1 VSRTSAWLG
10 ASLFASSVSASVA
23 NAEELVVWH
32 TWRGA
37 EEQALTEAVARFDGA
52 RGHRTTL
59 VPVPFGAFANKL
71 ETAVPRGNGP
81 DVFLAGHDNLGK
93 WVAMGIP
100 AAVAPPEEPHR
111 PAALAALT
119 LDQTLY
125 GAPLATKSILLL
137 YDPTRVASPPQ
148 TWGELEAVA
157 VEQTGDGHWGL
168 AWQAAEPYYFAPWL
182 LAAGGT
188 PLGQAGDPVDPDALA
203 RGLRA
208 LRHLAVDLDIAPS
221 QATAELIGRLYD
233 EGNATFVLSGPWF
246 VADRTRPIAAAPLPA
261 WTPNGE
267 PSTPWLT
274 VDAAFVSATSQHPGP
289 AADLAAY
296 LAGPPG
302 AEVRARVGKQA
313 VTLRSQTLDDPLQ
326 RALAEQAERA
336 VPMPSHPDL
345 GTWFEAQARAI
356 RATLRGSATPE
367 EAAVAAGRWFRVL
380 SRPAPAPAEVGPWVV
395 VGGIGALALAAWA
408 ARLLLRERAAL
419 RAKAWDYL
427 WILPA
432 AGPLAVLV
440 LAPFLVGAAVSLFVH
455 HQGTWTFVGLS
466 NFITLLTS
474 PDFPITAPMSFPYT
488 LAVTLLWTATNLAAH
503 VGLGVGV
510 ALLLREPWVRLRP
523 LWRALL
529 VLPWAIPNYI
539 TALVWKAMFHA
550 QYGAINQLVGR
561 MTGAPIE
568 LDWFGS
574 FATAFSAN
582 LITNTWLGFPFM
594 MVTALGALQAVPR
607 ELEEA
612 AALDGASWTARFRHV
627 VWPLLAPAMVPAIL
641 MGSVWTFNMF
651 NVVFLVS
658 GGEPDGATEILVSD
672 AWRWAFSRGNRYGY
686 ASAYAVLIFGVLLVW
701 SRTANRLAG
710 RRVL

>member
-1 VSRTSAWLG
+1 MRQPTRTLVVLAAVG
-10 ASLFASSVSASVA
+10 ACMHGRTAMADD
-23 NAEELVVWH
+23 LVVWH

-37 EEQALTEAVARFDGA
+37 EEQALDEARSAFDA
-52 RGHRTTL
+52 ATGHRTTL
-59 VPVPFGAFANKL
+59 VPVPFGAFANKI

-93 WVAMGIP
+93 WLAMGIP
-100 AAVAPPEEPHR
+100 AELPQPEAPHR
-111 PAALAALT
+111 SAAIAALT
-119 LDQTLY
+119 HEGVTY

-137 YDPTRVASPPQ
+137 YDPSRVTTPPTTWRELASVAAAETR
-148 TWGELEAVA
+148 
-157 VEQTGDGHWGL
+157 DGHWGL
-168 AWQAAEPYYFAPWL
+168 AWQASEPYYFAPWFL
-182 LAAGGT
+182 GAGGV
-188 PLGQAGDPVDPDALA
+188 PLGDAGDPVATAPLA
-203 RGLRA
+203 AGLRT
-208 LRHLAVDLDIAPS
+208 LRHLAVDAHIAPS
-221 QATAELIGRLYD
+221 QATAELVGRLYD

-261 WTPNGE
+261 LDDGAAA
-267 PSTPWLT
+267 TPWLT
-274 VDAAFVSATSQHPGP
+274 VDAAFVSATTAHRE
-289 AADLAAY
+289 AATAFATFLS
-296 LAGPPG
+296 GEPG

-313 VTLRSQTLDDPLQ
+313 VTLRSQPLSDPLQ
-326 RALAEQAERA
+326 QALAAQAEHA

-367 EAAVAAGRWFRVL
+367 EAAEAAARWFHVL
-380 SRPAPAPAEVGPWVV
+380 SRPAPPATDPTPWVV
-395 VGGIGALALAAWA
+395 AAG
-408 ARLLLRERAAL
+408 LLLAMLVAAAGRAIARHQEAL
-419 RAKAWDYL
+419 RARASDYL

-455 HQGTWTFVGLS
+455 HQGTWTFVGLH
-466 NFITLLTS
+466 NFVQLLTS
-474 PDFPITAPMSFPYT
+474 PDFPVTAPMSFPYT
-488 LAVTLLWTATNLAAH
+488 LAVTLLWTAANLAAH
-503 VGLGVGV
+503 VGLGIGV

-561 MTGAPIE
+561 LTGEPFE

-582 LITNTWLGFPFM
+582 LLTNTWLGFPFM

-701 SRTANRLAG
+701 SRAANRVAG
-710 RRVL
+710 RRIL